1 MKEISINFDFK
12 ARYFKLGEVTG
23 KTSQVWYVM
32 HGYGQLAEFF
42 LKRFNFL
49 AEKNICVIAPEGLS
63 RFYLED
69 LQTRS
74 RGGSHRVGATWMTRE
89 NRAMDIE
96 NYLSYL
102 DAIQKKETVDLKI
115 PTTIL
120 GFSQGAATAT
130 RWALE
135 GNIHFERLVLWAGI
149 FPPDMNF
156 EEGHRIL
163 RSKKVIAVFG
173 DQDPFVTPERLREMN
188 TLSGQLGIEPEM
200 IRFNGSHDLD
210 EVTLLRLI

>member
-1 MKEISINFDFK
+1 MKELSTHFDFK
-12 ARYFKLGEVTG
+12 ARYFKLGEITG
-23 KTSQVWYVM
+23 TTSQVWYVI

-74 RGGSHRVGATWMTRE
+74 RGGSNRVGATWMTRE
-89 NRAMDIE
+89 NRMMDIE

-102 DAIQKKETVDLKI
+102 DAIQKKETGDIKL

-156 EEGHRIL
+156 EAGRRIL

-173 DQDPFVTPERLREMN
+173 DQDPFVTPERLIEMN

-200 IRFNGSHDLD
+200 IRFNGIHDLD
-210 EVTLLRLI
+210 EATLLRLI